1 MELVA
6 RGRSPGA
13 TDVERGG
20 AGGGLKRRDHRDSH
34 RRARCGT
41 SIALPRPLNGRATM
55 TSMTAIGRSAA
66 ALALV
71 LSLGACRSGSEIG
84 EALGQV
90 LGGGG
95 GTQNQVSGTVQGVD
109 TRNGVLVLAN
119 ESGQQ
124 AQIRFDQQTQVI
136 YENQRYAVT
145 NLERGDAVTARLRQ
159 LEDGSYYTDLVQVD
173 RSVSSSSSAG
183 SENVR
188 SFQGRV
194 GEVDRTN
201 GRFTLT
207 SGSSAVLVT
216 LPYNVS
222 RADQNTFLNLR
233 SGDAVRFHGVVV
245 SSSRIELKQFY

>member
-1 MELVA
+1 M
-6 RGRSPGA
+6 S
-13 TDVERGG
+13 
-20 AGGGLKRRDHRDSH
+20 
-34 RRARCGT
+34 
-41 SIALPRPLNGRATM
+41 
-55 TSMTAIGRSAA
+55 SMTAIGRGAA

-71 LSLGACRSGSEIG
+71 MSLGGCRSGAEIG

-95 GTQNQVSGTVQGVD
+95 GAQNQVSGTVQGVD
-109 TRNGVLVLAN
+109 TRSQVLVLAN

-145 NLERGDAVTARLRQ
+145 NLERGDVVTARLRQ

-173 RSVSSSSSAG
+173 RSVSSSGGAG
-183 SENVR
+183 ENVR

-207 SGSSAVLVT
+207 SGSSTILVT

-233 SGDAVRFHGVVV
+233 SGDSVRFYGVVV
-245 SSSRIELKQFY
+245 SSSRIELKQFF